1 MPRKRIEP
9 EAKRKS
15 QVHIYLTEEEKVE
28 CIRLAKAFGLSLSDY
43 FRFLALN
50 KKLPKAEEREELKV
64 LLKVNG
70 DLARLGN
77 LFKMALDEDESIESL
92 KQEIE
97 EITET
102 RELLKEKVMALK

>member
-1 MPRKRIEP
+1 MPRKVTEP

-28 CIRLAKAFGLSLSDY
+28 CIRLAKAFGLSVSDY
-43 FRFLALN
+43 FRLLALN

-64 LLKVNG
+64 LLKINA

-77 LFKMALDEDESIESL
+77 LFKMALDEDENIESL
-92 KQEIE
+92 TREIA
-97 EITET
+97 EIINT
-102 RELLKEKVMALK
+102 RELL